1 MAGPA
6 SGNSCE
12 CAWRR
17 VGPDVVLSIV
27 LAVAASMANA
37 VASVLQRKAARERPE
52 SEAFEF
58 RLLWHLVRQRAWLG
72 GVTAMICGFVLQAA
86 ALGTGPI
93 ALVQPILILEL
104 GFTLVLSGFVFHT
117 GLRARE
123 WLAVAGMSVGV
134 ALLLFA
140 LRPTGGNPGAVS
152 GWTWALASAV
162 TVGVVGV
169 LALVGY
175 RARDTGRAAYLGV
188 ATGIGFGFTA
198 ALIAGI
204 TAGGLSHLFLDWQTY
219 ALVVAGPAG
228 FFLLQNAL
236 QSGRLVASQPGLTLS
251 NPLTALGWGV
261 AVFGERAQTGGWIV
275 LAVIGVAFITVCT
288 VLLGRSLS
296 LQDSG

>member
-1 MAGPA
+1 
-6 SGNSCE
+6 
-12 CAWRR
+12 
-17 VGPDVVLSIV
+17 VVVSIV
-27 LAVAASMANA
+27 LAVAASAANA
-37 VASVLQRKAARERPE
+37 VASVLQRKAAREQPE
-52 SEAFEF
+52 SDAFEL
-58 RLLWHLVRQRAWLG
+58 RLLWHLVHQRAWLG
-72 GVTAMICGFVLQAA
+72 GVTAMICGFLLQVG

-104 GFTLVLSGFVFHT
+104 GFTLVLSSVVFRT

-123 WLAVAGMSVGV
+123 WFAVAGMSVGV

-140 LRPTGGNPGAVS
+140 LRPSGGHPGAVP

-162 TVGVVGV
+162 TVGVVAV
-169 LALVGY
+169 LAFVGY

-188 ATGIGFGFTA
+188 ATGVAFGFTA

-204 TAGGLSHLFLDWQTY
+204 TAGGLSHLFADWQTY

-236 QSGRLVASQPGLTLS
+236 QGGRLVASQPGLTLA

-261 AVFGERAQTGGWIV
+261 VVFGEQAQSGGWIV
-275 LAVIGVAFITVCT
+275 LALAGVGLIGLCT

-296 LQDSG
+296 LQDSDG